1 MRPLS
6 NWDDWISSKLDRL
19 ERDGLMRRLRPGDRT
34 GPRTVAR
41 DGRELVNF
49 SSNDYLGL
57 SQHPGVLAAAE
68 RDLQKGTGATA
79 SRLMAGTDHDYT
91 ALENAVAF
99 FKGTEAALVFG
110 SGYLANVGTIPA
122 LVGRHDAVFSDRLNH
137 ASIVDGIRLSGAQ
150 MFRYR
155 HNDVAELQQMLDE
168 CRDAKRKLI
177 VTETLFGMDGDLA
190 PLERIVE
197 LKERY
202 GAALM
207 VDEAHAVGVLGPQ
220 GRGLAHAAGVADRVD
235 LHMGTFSKAVGLYGG
250 YVAARE
256 SWIRYLVNAA
266 RSFVYTTALP
276 PSVVGGISAA
286 LEFVLAADYERERIA
301 ELSGRFR
308 QGLEGLGLDRGGSV
322 SQIQPVMFG
331 GAAEVVD
338 LGRRLEKRGVLAVPI
353 RPPTVPQGGARLRF
367 SICASHTEQDI
378 DLALSSLDQVA
389 RELTRAG

>member
-1 MRPLS
+1 VRSLS
-6 NWDDWISSKLDRL
+6 DWDDWISSKLDRL

-34 GPRTVAR
+34 GPRTVSR
-41 DGRELVNF
+41 EGRELVNF

-57 SQHPGVLAAAE
+57 SQHPGVMAAAE
-68 RDLQKGTGATA
+68 RDLQKGTGSTA
-79 SRLMAGTDHDYT
+79 SRLMAGTDYDYA

-137 ASIVDGIRLSGAQ
+137 ASIVDGIRISGARVY
-150 MFRYR
+150 RYR
-155 HNDVAELQQMLDE
+155 HNDVADLEQMLADSHGVE
-168 CRDAKRKLI
+168 RKLI

-220 GRGLAHAAGVADRVD
+220 GRGWAHGAGVADRVD

-266 RSFVYTTALP
+266 RTFVYTTALP
-276 PSVVGGISAA
+276 PAVIGGISAA
-286 LEFVLAADYERERIA
+286 IEFVVAADYERERIA

-308 QGLEGLGLDRGGSV
+308 EGLEKLGLDPGTSV
-322 SQIQPVMFG
+322 SQIQPVVFG
-331 GAAEVVD
+331 GAAQVVD
-338 LGRRLEKRGVLAVPI
+338 LSRRLEELGVLAVPI

-367 SICASHTEQDI
+367 SVCAAHTEEDI
-378 DLALSSLDQVA
+378 DLALRSLELVA
-389 RELTRAG
+389 AEAISAG

>member
-1 MRPLS
+1 MCPLS
-6 NWDDWISSKLDRL
+6 DWDDWVSSRLDRL
-19 ERDGLMRRLRPGDRT
+19 ERQGLMRRVRPADRT

-41 DGRELVNF
+41 EGRELVNF

-57 SQHPGVLAAAE
+57 SRHPGVMAAAE

-79 SRLMAGTDHDYT
+79 SRLMAGTDYDYV
-91 ALENAVAF
+91 ALESAVAF

-137 ASIVDGIRLSGAQ
+137 ASIVDGIQLSGARAY
-150 MFRYR
+150 RYR
-155 HNDVAELQQMLDE
+155 HNDMDELEQMLAGVE
-168 CRDAKRKLI
+168 GAERKLI

-207 VDEAHAVGVLGPQ
+207 VDEAHAVGVFGPQ
-220 GRGLAHAAGVADRVD
+220 GRGWAHAVGVADRVD
-235 LHMGTFSKAVGLYGG
+235 VHMGTFSKAMGVYGG

-266 RSFVYTTALP
+266 RSFVYTTGLP
-276 PSVVGGISAA
+276 PAVTGGVSAA
-286 LEFVLAADYERERIA
+286 IELVMAADYERRRITH
-301 ELSGRFR
+301 LSRRFR
-308 QGLEGLGLDRGGSV
+308 QGLAALGVDTGTSA
-322 SQIQPVMFG
+322 SQIQPVVLG
-331 GAAEVVD
+331 GASEVVD
-338 LGRRLEKRGVLAVPI
+338 LSRRLEDLGVMAVAI

-367 SICASHTEQDI
+367 SICATHTDEDV
-378 DLALSSLDQVA
+378 DLALEALAKVA
-389 RELTRAG
+389 GDLAHAG